1 MRVVRNI
8 LAASGVI
15 GSLFASAGVKEVLL
29 PERYVQ
35 GDVSAVRKIESAAFE
50 KFADLAVVLPP
61 EIRTHDISSYSTN
74 NLDYA
79 IMNGLAMTSG
89 GRLWVSWIAGGD
101 SPDAFTV
108 ASRSDD
114 GGLTWSDVELVI
126 DGHGMKPTRGNPVG
140 RTNIIGTFWLDPDG
154 KFHLFTDQTIFQF
167 DGRAGIWESV
177 CEDPDA
183 TETRWSPPRRIGHGH
198 LINKPIILSDG
209 SWAMSGYLNTQW
221 KNHGFLGDG
230 DAFRN
235 LDHERGATCYV
246 STDRGLTWEKRG
258 SVIFPA
264 GEWAESQL
272 VELKDGTLRT
282 FARVNHVYGRM
293 MVADSKDGGRTW
305 TRPFELPTMN
315 NTNSRF
321 QIQRLKSGRLLF
333 VKHGSPTANSKDGQG
348 RTNLTA
354 YLSDDDGKTW
364 NGGLELYREH
374 ASYPDACQGPYGT
387 IYVAHDHDR
396 GGAAEIWFHRFTEE
410 DVLAGK
416 IVSSIGRLK
425 ILVSRGMS
433 SSFNSKAKKGVR

>member
-1 MRVVRNI
+1 
-8 LAASGVI
+8 
-15 GSLFASAGVKEVLL
+15 
-29 PERYVQ
+29 
-35 GDVSAVRKIESAAFE
+35 
-50 KFADLAVVLPP
+50 
-61 EIRTHDISSYSTN
+61 
-74 NLDYA
+74 
-79 IMNGLAMTSG
+79 MNGLAMTSG

-154 KFHLFTDQTIFQF
+154 KFHLFTDQTTFQF

-246 STDRGLTWEKRG
+246 STERAVHSATRRGRRG
-258 SVIFPA
+258 YFACRVR
-264 GEWAESQL
+264 SQQVAL
-272 VELKDGTLRT
+272 LPERARSRAMPLHGHAFGIIRT
-282 FARVNHVYGRM
+282 SA
-293 MVADSKDGGRTW
+293 
-305 TRPFELPTMN
+305 L
-315 NTNSRF
+315 
-321 QIQRLKSGRLLF
+321 IKSGDETYVMEALKRL
-333 VKHGSPTANSKDGQG
+333 G
-348 RTNLTA
+348 RTN
-354 YLSDDDGKTW
+354 
-364 NGGLELYREH
+364 
-374 ASYPDACQGPYGT
+374 
-387 IYVAHDHDR
+387 
-396 GGAAEIWFHRFTEE
+396 
-410 DVLAGK
+410 
-416 IVSSIGRLK
+416 
-425 ILVSRGMS
+425 
-433 SSFNSKAKKGVR
+433 